1 MQLSVRLFAK
11 ARDLAGADAVTVEL
25 ADRASVADL
34 KSALAEQHESLAAIV
49 PHLLVA
55 IGTDYA
61 EDSTALSSDS
71 DVSCFPP
78 VSGG

>member
-1 MQLSVRLFAK
+1 MQLSVRLFAR
-11 ARDLAGADAVTVEL
+11 ARDLAGSEIVTVEL
-25 ADRASVADL
+25 ADGASVADL
-34 KSALAEQHESLAAIV
+34 KSALAEQHESLASIV

-61 EDSTALSSDS
+61 EDSTSLSSDA

>member
-1 MQLSVRLFAK
+1 MQLQVKLFAR
-11 ARDLAGADAVTVEL
+11 ARDLAGSSIVSVEL
-25 ADRASVADL
+25 PTAATVAHL
-34 KSALAEQHESLAAIV
+34 RTALHEQHSALRPIV

-61 EDSTALSSDS
+61 TDSTVIAEDAA
-71 DVSCFPP
+71 VSCFPP